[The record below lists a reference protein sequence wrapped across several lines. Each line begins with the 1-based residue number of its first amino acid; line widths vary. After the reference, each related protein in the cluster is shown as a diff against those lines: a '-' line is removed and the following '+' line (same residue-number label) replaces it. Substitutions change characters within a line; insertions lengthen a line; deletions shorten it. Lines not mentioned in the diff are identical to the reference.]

1 MGRANIMK
9 AMQAFGF
16 AKRFLVAAACALTLA
31 LFAAASAAPAYA
43 ETIESDATWN
53 VTFTKG
59 SSMQTNYTATDIVEE
74 VSGLQAGDT
83 IKLAVNLI
91 NDNDQATN
99 WYMTNRILASLE
111 ESATSAAG
119 GAYTYNLAYIAP
131 NGTRTTLFASDTV
144 GGDSSSSGRQGLH
157 EATGALEDYF
167 LLGTLQ
173 SGQSAKV
180 TLDVTLDG
188 ETQGNAYQNTLAQL
202 ALDFAVEPVQ
212 GATGQD
218 QGQASGNPV
227 TSPSTLPQ
235 TGDMLRMLPLFV
247 ICGVAGVV
255 VLIAGIFGF
264 RGRRKDEQEV
274 R

>member
-1 MGRANIMK
+1 MRNAIMMK
-9 AMQAFGF
+9 ATPNVVLV
-16 AKRFLVAAACALTLA
+16 KRLIVAVVCAVTLA
-31 LFAAASAAPAYA
+31 LFASVPAFA

-59 SSMQTNYTATDIVEE
+59 ASMQTNYSADDIVEE
-74 VSGLQAGDT
+74 VNGLQAGDT
-83 IKLAVNLI
+83 IKLAVNLK

-99 WYMTNRILASLE
+99 WYMTNRILASME
-111 ESATSAAG
+111 ESATSAKG

-131 NGTRTTLFASDTV
+131 NGTRTTLFTSDTV

-173 SGQSAKV
+173 SGESAKV
-180 TLDVTLDG
+180 TLDVSLDG
-188 ETQGNAYQNTLAQL
+188 ETQGNAYQNTLATL

-212 GATGQD
+212 ATTNQNPG
-218 QGQASGNPV
+218 QGQSTGNPV
-227 TSPSTLPQ
+227 ESPSTLPQ
-235 TGDMLRMLPLFV
+235 TGDMLRLMPLFI

-264 RGRRKDEQEV
+264 RRRKDEQEV